1 MKKHWQEKNM
11 KLHYSRLQ
19 LHISYII
26 SYSFC
31 SGTPTIRQRI
41 IQYLGLITHIYL
53 ILFSLFCCAV
63 YIMMRSTFVIAL
75 LLI

>member
-19 LHISYII
+19 LHISH
-26 SYSFC
+26 SFC

-53 ILFSLFCCAV
+53 MFSLFCCAV
-63 YIMMRSTFVIAL
+63 YIMIRLTFVIAL